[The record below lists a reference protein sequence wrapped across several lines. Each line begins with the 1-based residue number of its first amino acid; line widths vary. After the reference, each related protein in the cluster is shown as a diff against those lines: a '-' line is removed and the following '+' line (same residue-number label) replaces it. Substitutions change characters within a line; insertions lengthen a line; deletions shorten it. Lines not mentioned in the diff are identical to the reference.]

1 SVVCGSA
8 IIAAVR
14 SLPTAKDVKA
24 ITGAL
29 QSFGIPT
36 TRGGWRQVDSVLPI
50 ASLVGMFVGSI
61 LGSLAGERWYT
72 RISRRVLVAEAA
84 GAGDVDV
91 RERRVA
97 TGGEGAAGL
106 DEPNKGE
113 RYHRAQGQG
122 IPGRAQMKK
131 ADAKAG

>member
-1 SVVCGSA
+1 
-8 IIAAVR
+8 
-14 SLPTAKDVKA
+14 
-24 ITGAL
+24 
-29 QSFGIPT
+29 
-36 TRGGWRQVDSVLPI
+36 VLPI

-97 TGGEGAAGL
+97 TDGDGAAEL
-106 DEPNKGE
+106 DELNKDE
-113 RYHRAQGQG
+113 LYHRAQEQD
-122 IPGRAQMKK
+122 IPGRSQMNKEELK
-131 ADAKAG
+131 EALQKQG